1 MKKLGFIVEMKDC
14 KDAADLRRWVDLAQQ
29 QGIDGVELL
38 FNSKCGVDFS
48 LDKIKPA
55 FENTPVEPA
64 ACGLWWLN
72 TISPDPDERAA
83 VRRTMLEFL
92 DMAEAI
98 GWVHTS
104 EITYAARDSDFDGF
118 AIKRGDYL
126 ALTEHQ
132 LFGTDRKLEKLLRR
146 LAEAEAQQSAEFIN
160 IFYGEDVSEKEAQ
173 KALKLFTECCPN
185 AEITL
190 LSGGQ
195 PVYYYMISAE

>member
-1 MKKLGFIVEMKDC
+1 MIAVEHLTKRFGRN
-14 KDAADLRRWVDLAQQ
+14 LV
-29 QGIDGVELL
+29 
-38 FNSKCGVDFS
+38 
-48 LDKIKPA
+48 LDDI
-55 FENTPVEPA
+55 
-64 ACGLWWLN
+64 
-72 TISPDPDERAA
+72 
-83 VRRTMLEFL
+83 
-92 DMAEAI
+92 
-98 GWVHTS
+98 S